1 MKVRVCHPFLC
12 SPDVPKDP
20 GRSTVMTGE
29 PERGLLHAGA
39 VGWHQGKSLQGKRG
53 YKKLSR

>member
-1 MKVRVCHPFLC
+1 MRVCHPFLC